1 MQNGHPTYTKAFKVE
16 AVKLV
21 ETSGKSKSQ
30 IAQDL
35 GISDSSLSRWCQ
47 EYGEHGEQAFPGS
60 GHQLPEQEEVRQLK
74 RELEVVRMERD
85 ILKRAMLL
93 RSTTANEQRYTSR

>member
-1 MQNGHPTYTKAFKVE
+1 MQNGHPTYTKEFKVE

-47 EYGEHGEQAFPGS
+47 QYGEHGELAFPGS
-60 GHQLPEQEEVRQLK
+60 GRQLPEQEEVRQLK

-85 ILKRAMLL
+85 ILKKLL
-93 RSTTANEQRYTSR
+93 

>member
-16 AVKLV
+16 AVKLA
-21 ETSGKSKSQ
+21 ETSGKSKTQ

-47 EYGEHGEQAFPGS
+47 QYGEHGEQAFPGS
-60 GHQLPEQEEVRQLK
+60 GHQQPEQEEIRQLK

-85 ILKRAMLL
+85 ILKKAI
-93 RSTTANEQRYTSR
+93 AIFSRLPQ